1 MARKRKLRAPVKIAP
16 VKIAPKPI
24 KPDPS
29 PLEKEPSSEKEFGA
43 NDDADQ
49 KLSPTIDDKQQ
60 LAVVAPEDVPS
71 QTEPDSKEQPET
83 DLIDDENL
91 RSKRV
96 RQWMIEQQQQK
107 ERSDSRAESG
117 ESETIE
123 NPADDPLEEHGYP
136 MTDEASQL
144 TAASEIPLRHRLKA
158 YTEKEILNSVMYECE
173 WFKCGFETTEDME
186 YMTHVESHLADYLRE
201 QRDSRSIPCLWDLC
215 DFKAGTSSDL
225 ESHLHFHA
233 YHNRMKTHGASLSNI
248 IQIPKCN
255 SDSRRR
261 NCIDMYRITFQC
273 EWEDCEEYYNK
284 AQLFFNHT
292 NNHVQDQFPVDKR
305 SRKEPVQ
312 CQWAFCK
319 QTYKRA
325 SIGLEHIRRHSTE
338 RTIGCYT
345 CGAMFV
351 SRLKYID
358 HCKRQVEYH
367 NREYPCSQCNKLFAT
382 KQLMVDHKNIHNKKF
397 ACSLCPMMWPSRKA
411 LAYHIRYRHVEE
423 KPFKCLVCSHR
434 AVTARDLRIHASIHE
449 TDHLKRCKEAGC
461 TAAYKSEISLRKHMS
476 MQHMGLPPDIY
487 ACHLC
492 PKEYKSGTG
501 LSRHFMVNHKL
512 DREPG
517 YVRFQYRLD
526 VRDEKYR
533 LTTYLDAELRS
544 DRNADADPADQT
556 VSDVNQSLLSTTI
569 ESDTT
574 WTSYSIE
581 SCRPIAGDKIAIR
594 MKAGEVFEKEPKKP
608 RRSDKS
614 RNTKRIRKKKLSRM
628 IAGISNTTKLNK
640 LVKIRS
646 PLSTSVDDAEL
657 IIPDVIEQVPTV
669 ATVQKDASKSAEAQD
684 IIATTDNFE
693 KSLEKESVKNN
704 PVSFPKEQPNRTK
717 QQSSPRKQQSM
728 TDVSELYDVPSPE
741 PFSNDPVTVR
751 NEDCEAEPQ
760 NSEDTTQN
768 SEEDL
773 VTETVGE
780 FTITMS
786 RTDKSRE
793 NDDNTDEPVQVQPDE
808 AIDCKEL
815 VKEEI
820 VELNSIE
827 LVKQYLKPDCSVVI
841 SIDETD
847 EAGNVLQNTTI
858 DAVQYS
864 CNEDVDLDFKPIREA
879 EN

>member
-434 AVTARDLRIHASIHE
+434 CVTRSDLDEHVLTHDDRRMF
-449 TDHLKRCKEAGC
+449 RCEEFGC
-461 TAAYKSEISLRKHMS
+461 EAAYKCQKSLKKHVDS
-476 MQHMGLPPDIY
+476 VHYGIGAVTY
-487 ACHLC
+487 ACHQC
-492 PKEYKSGTG
+492 PSQYKSGAY
-501 LSRHFMVNHKL
+501 LSKHLVKTHHYKRPPGYNRFTYRADRDGIFRLSTVVNSKL
-512 DREPG
+512 SGATDDNGEASQSNRSVYSTKKVKLEPG
-517 YVRFQYRLD
+517 ID
-526 VRDEKYR
+526 K
-533 LTTYLDAELRS
+533 
-544 DRNADADPADQT
+544 N
-556 VSDVNQSLLSTTI
+556 
-569 ESDTT
+569 
-574 WTSYSIE
+574 TSFDIGKME
-581 SCRPIAGDKIAIR
+581 AVGRTAI
-594 MKAGEVFEKEPKKP
+594 
-608 RRSDKS
+608 
-614 RNTKRIRKKKLSRM
+614 
-628 IAGISNTTKLNK
+628 
-640 LVKIRS
+640 
-646 PLSTSVDDAEL
+646 
-657 IIPDVIEQVPTV
+657 
-669 ATVQKDASKSAEAQD
+669 
-684 IIATTDNFE
+684 
-693 KSLEKESVKNN
+693 
-704 PVSFPKEQPNRTK
+704 
-717 QQSSPRKQQSM
+717 
-728 TDVSELYDVPSPE
+728 
-741 PFSNDPVTVR
+741 
-751 NEDCEAEPQ
+751 
-760 NSEDTTQN
+760 
-768 SEEDL
+768 
-773 VTETVGE
+773 
-780 FTITMS
+780 
-786 RTDKSRE
+786 
-793 NDDNTDEPVQVQPDE
+793 
-808 AIDCKEL
+808 
-815 VKEEI
+815 
-820 VELNSIE
+820 SIE
-827 LVKQYLKPDCSVVI
+827 LKVRDIAPAPSKPNRSASRTSVADAQSALPVLTKIEPCPSSSAETVTGAKNVDDFTVMKRYIKEEKTVVI
-841 SIDETD
+841 SFQETD
-847 EAGNVLQNTTI
+847 SAGSVIRSETVQTTELTPDGI
-858 DAVQYS
+858 LS
-864 CNEDVDLDFKPIREA
+864 SEL
-879 EN
+879 